1 MGIINGGIQEVDAS
15 MPVFFHKPDRSDSI
29 DVRLIRNKVVSVNYT
44 DYFDKHP
51 NLRGPYELTITLEF
65 LAQIPEVEQ
74 LADADVRRRI
84 YEDLYLSDLSHM
96 IVDTEKYINDPNY
109 SAASDTESRLKREN
123 VVGKSGYIETTLTV
137 K

>member
-1 MGIINGGIQEVDAS
+1 MAADEE
-15 MPVFFHKPDRSDSI
+15 PV
-29 DVRLIRNKVVSVNYT
+29 T
-44 DYFDKHP
+44 
-51 NLRGPYELTITLEF
+51 
-65 LAQIPEVEQ
+65 
-74 LADADVRRRI
+74 DADVRRRI